1 MSNGVTQNCKYLSR
15 RLHTA
20 PQREDILTR
29 SYSRGYPDVSSV
41 ARTSEDFLT
50 QLSPGDMVCHART
63 VSVGRA
69 SLIGLWERPKCVGG
83 SVLSPDLTGVL
94 FPLCWD
100 DEFVMN
106 GHCMARGEVYSVDS
120 PLGFLSRGVNRYFYG
135 LQVERQALLNSLAAL
150 QGVQLEDVTLP
161 HGPLRLTYGFVAWLS
176 YRFHREIHR
185 AEDQGMTQQHSRA
198 FVEFLYQV
206 MLEIHSFEQ
215 PSIRPRSGWRRATQ
229 IVRLAEARFA
239 AMQGASISLADL
251 CAASCSSSTTL
262 YQAFEQV
269 VGMPPLRY
277 FRARGINTVHQ
288 KLLKSANNRG
298 AVTECATSHGFTE
311 LGRFSIEY
319 KKIFGVS
326 PSVTLAAVSSG

>member
-1 MSNGVTQNCKYLSR
+1 MSNYEAPASKYLSH
-15 RLHTA
+15 RLHRA
-20 PQREDILTR
+20 PQCEDIVTR
-29 SYSRGYPDVSSV
+29 SYSRGYPDISSV
-41 ARTSEDFLT
+41 MRTSEDFLT
-50 QLSPGDMVCHART
+50 QLSPGEMVCHART

-94 FPLCWD
+94 IPLSWD
-100 DEFVMN
+100 GEFVMN
-106 GHCMARGEVYSVDS
+106 GHCMAPGEVYSVDS
-120 PLGFLSRGVNRYFYG
+120 PLGFLSRGSNRYFYA
-135 LQVERQALLNSLAAL
+135 LQVERQALLKTLAAL
-150 QGVQLEDVTLP
+150 QGVQLEDVTLL
-161 HGPLRLTYGFVAWLS
+161 HGPLRLTYGSVAWLS
-176 YRFHREIHR
+176 HRFHRQLHGL
-185 AEDQGMTQQHSRA
+185 EDQGLPQEQQPRA
-198 FVEFLYQV
+198 FLESLYQV
-206 MLEIHSFEQ
+206 MLEIHCVVP
-215 PSIRPRSGWRRATQ
+215 PSIRPRSRWRQATQ

-277 FRARGINTVHQ
+277 FRARGINNVHQ
-288 KLLKSANNRG
+288 KLLKSAYSRG
-298 AVTECATSHGFTE
+298 AVTECATTHGFTE

-326 PSVTLAAVSSG
+326 PSVTLAAK